1 MASSNNEDEKLLN
14 KHEKETLA
22 ISLSQPTKNRSSSIL
37 TSIRISLGSLKFQRI
52 LISTALC
59 ICERGFSK
67 GKLILTDLRG
77 SMDPCNFEDVL
88 ILSYYDDLWNVY
100 LVNEV
105 AEEERKGREIEKQS
119 RQILPR

>member
-1 MASSNNEDEKLLN
+1 M
-14 KHEKETLA
+14 
-22 ISLSQPTKNRSSSIL
+22 
-37 TSIRISLGSLKFQRI
+37 
-52 LISTALC
+52 C
-59 ICERGFSK
+59 ICERVFSK

-88 ILSYYDDLWNVY
+88 ILSYYDDLWDVY

-119 RQILPR
+119 RQILPREEEPAPVESDSDADGC